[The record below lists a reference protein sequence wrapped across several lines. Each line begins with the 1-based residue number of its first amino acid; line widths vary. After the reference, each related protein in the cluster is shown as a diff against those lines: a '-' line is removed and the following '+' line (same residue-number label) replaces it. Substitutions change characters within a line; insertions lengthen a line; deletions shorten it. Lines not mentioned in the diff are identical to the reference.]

1 MRRHLSKLV
10 LVAVVLAPVAALV
23 QTAEASVLGSLL
35 MEGLNALNDDSRTQI
50 ADENLNDVLDAGDIM
65 YGIVQVEK
73 VYGSGDPS
81 PVGIFGIFSGEITLV
96 DTATYGPSMPIIHL
110 MPTPAVSPRSVRSLL
125 DSNLH
130 PAGYTDTQWN
140 QTMFAFLEHAS
151 VNDPINPFS
160 SQHSEPGDVP
170 PGTAVIA
177 PTLNKANGYVLDA
190 LVGSSA
196 PGDFMQ
202 MLGLP
207 TSVFFLDQIYGNNN
221 GVVEIS
227 EIRNPNPAVH
237 GTQISMYRGGFSILH
252 EGIEELLSWKQ
263 ISIAD
268 YHNAAASHDLVMVPD
283 GAIKVAIDSCT
294 PNWDLEHHVNFQIDA
309 RLVPE
314 PASRLLL
321 WTAAAS
327 LFAVAVFRRRQRA

>member
-1 MRRHLSKLV
+1 MRRHLRKSV
-10 LVAVVLAPVAALV
+10 LVAVVATAVAALAE
-23 QTAEASVLGSLL
+23 TAEASVLGSLL
-35 MEGLNALNDDSRTQI
+35 KEGLNTLNDDSRTQI
-50 ADENLNDVLDAGDIM
+50 ADENLNDFVDTGDIM
-65 YGIVQVEK
+65 YGVAQVEK
-73 VYGSGDPS
+73 VNGSGDPS
-81 PVGIFGIFSGEITLV
+81 PGGIFGIFSGQVTLV
-96 DTATYGPSMPIIHL
+96 DTATYGPLMPLIHL
-110 MPTPAVSPRSVRSLL
+110 APTPAVSPLSVRGLL

-151 VNDPINPFS
+151 VNDSINPFS
-160 SQHSEPGDVP
+160 SQYRKPGDVP
-170 PGTAVIA
+170 PETAVIA

-207 TSVFFLDQIYGNNN
+207 TSAIFLDQMYGNNN

-237 GTQISMYRGGFSILH
+237 GTQISMYRGGFSILY
-252 EGIEELLSWKQ
+252 EGIDELLSYKQ
-263 ISIAD
+263 VPIGD
-268 YHNAAASHDLVMVPD
+268 YSGAATNHDLVITPD

-294 PNWDLEHHVNFQIDA
+294 PNWDLEQHVNFQIDA